1 MDEISL
7 KLFGKKDVPDEQ
19 IAWKLYDRG
28 QGYNSQI
35 NLDATVQSNENFYIG
50 KQWEN
55 VEANGLPTVQDN
67 FLKRV
72 VGFITATITTD
83 NISAVVAPLEATA
96 NTKSLVQLAR
106 IVNEELAALIERNKV
121 QSLIRHYARDAAVRG
136 DGCMYTYWDAKAQT
150 GQKSKGCI
158 KTEILEN
165 TRVFFGN
172 PADREVQTQPY
183 IIIEKREIARRVR
196 ARAKANGCENWES
209 IMPDISGEEVDAVK
223 YVDDLTTV
231 LLTLWRDEET
241 DEIWC
246 FESTRGCAVKKPWS
260 LGIKLYP
267 ICWLNWD
274 YVADSYHGQAMITG
288 LIPNQIATNKMW
300 SMSVLSSMKNAFPK
314 VVYDSSRIKKW
325 DNRVGTAVGIP
336 GGDVNSVARIIDP
349 APISPQVSQLI
360 TQLVQDT
367 EQSLGATS
375 VAMGDTRPDNT
386 SAIIALQR
394 AAATPTELTKQNL
407 YQSIEDLF
415 RIYMEFMA
423 EYYGKRMVDMEP
435 PDAVKQAYIFAG
447 QEVPDEIAAEFDF
460 AVLKDHPMTLKL
472 DVGASSY
479 YSEIAAMSTLDNLL
493 MQGHITVTEYLER
506 VPESYVPAKKRLIQ
520 QIEARMNQQQSA
532 LPPPEA
538 GGGDMPGVMSGGQ
551 AAVNGAPQVEVNG
564 GSGYGTLQRKINET
578 GSAEGL
584 V

>member
-1 MDEISL
+1 MQDNGL
-7 KLFGKKDVPDEQ
+7 HLFGARDTPDVQTAWRFYEKGKDF
-19 IAWKLYDRG
+19 
-28 QGYNSQI
+28 NNQI
-35 NLDATVQSNENFYIG
+35 NLNATVQSNENFYVG

-55 VEANGLPTVQDN
+55 VESNGLPTVQDN

-121 QSLIRHYARDAAVRG
+121 QALIRRYARDAAVRG
-136 DGCMYTYWDAKAQT
+136 DGCLYSYWDSTEKT
-150 GQKSKGCI
+150 GQKSAGAI
-158 KTEILEN
+158 KTEVLEN

-172 PADREVQTQPY
+172 PSDSDVQTQPY
-183 IIIEKREIARRVR
+183 IIIENREIARSVR
-196 ARAKANGCENWES
+196 LRAKANKSKDWMS
-209 IMPDISGEEVDAVK
+209 ITPDVSGDEVDAAK
-223 YVDDLTTV
+223 YVDDLATV
-231 LLTLWRDEET
+231 LLTLWRDEKT
-241 DEIWC
+241 GEIWAY
-246 FESTRGCAVKKPWS
+246 ESTRCCTVKEPWN
-260 LGIKLYP
+260 LGINLYP

-274 YVADSYHGQAMITG
+274 YIADSYHGQAMITG

-300 SMSVLSSMKNAFPK
+300 SMSVLSTMKNAFPK
-314 VVYDSSRIKKW
+314 IVYDSSRIKKW

-336 GGDVNSVARIIDP
+336 GGDVNTVARIIDP

-375 VAMGDTRPDNT
+375 VALGDTRPDNT

-394 AAATPTELTKQNL
+394 AAATPTETTKQNL
-407 YQSIEDLF
+407 YQSMEDLF
-415 RIYMEFMA
+415 RIYMDFMA
-423 EYYGKRMVDMEP
+423 KYYGERIVDVEP
-435 PDAVKQAYIFAG
+435 PDPIKAAYMYAG
-447 QEVPDEIAAEFDF
+447 MPVPDEIAAPFDF
-460 AVLKDHPMTLKL
+460 SVLEDHPMTLKL

-493 MQGHITVTEYLER
+493 MNGHITAVEYLER
-506 VPESYVPAKKRLIQ
+506 VPESYVPAKKKLIQ
-520 QIEARMNQQQSA
+520 QIEQRMGMAQDQTQMPTPTGNNQSGP
-532 LPPPEA
+532 LIGRPDIPT
-538 GGGDMPGVMSGGQ
+538 GGGYS
-551 AAVNGAPQVEVNG
+551 
-564 GSGYGTLQRKINET
+564 SLQRKINAT
-578 GSAEGL
+578 GTTAGL